1 MITKHKDEEQK
12 VQNPK
17 ILSINE
23 LMTKKLLIIQFNK
36 QPLYLQS
43 GNAVTHLLH
52 HAKIYTSEKM
62 AKNAAEEYM
71 SRSQKQEKLIKFPN
85 SIKRVPLTEYELK
98 HVILEIKN

>member
-1 MITKHKDEEQK
+1 
-12 VQNPK
+12 
-17 ILSINE
+17 
-23 LMTKKLLIIQFNK
+23 MTKNLLVIQFNK

-71 SRSQKQEKLIKFPN
+71 SRSQKQERLIRFPK
-85 SIKRVPLTEYELK
+85 SIKRVPLTEYQLRP
-98 HVILEIKN
+98 VILKIKD